1 MEKIRTTIYI
11 NKELFSKFKIYAVT
25 LNTSISALI
34 EKYITETVK
43 NIEGK

>member
-1 MEKIRTTIYI
+1 MEKIRSTIYI

-25 LNTSISALI
+25 LNTSVSALI
-34 EKYITETVK
+34 EKYIRETVK

>member
-1 MEKIRTTIYI
+1 MEKIRSTIYI
-11 NKELFSKFKIYAVT
+11 NKDVYNKFKIYAVM
-25 LNTSISALI
+25 LNTSVSALI

>member
-25 LNTSISALI
+25 LNTSVSALI
-34 EKYITETVK
+34 EKYIRETVK

>member
-1 MEKIRTTIYI
+1 MEKIRSTIYI

-25 LNTSISALI
+25 LNTSVSALI

-43 NIEGK
+43 TIEGK

>member
-11 NKELFSKFKIYAVT
+11 NKELFNKFKIYAVT
-25 LNTSISALI
+25 LNTSVSALI
-34 EKYITETVK
+34 EKYIRETVK

>member
-25 LNTSISALI
+25 LNTSVSALI

-43 NIEGK
+43 TIEGK

>member
-1 MEKIRTTIYI
+1 MEKIRSTIYI

-25 LNTSISALI
+25 LNTSVSALI

-43 NIEGK
+43 NIDGK

>member
-1 MEKIRTTIYI
+1 MEKIRSTIYI
-11 NKELFSKFKIYAVT
+11 NKELFSKFKRYAVT
-25 LNTSISALI
+25 LNTSVSALI

>member
-1 MEKIRTTIYI
+1 MAKIRSTIYI

-25 LNTSISALI
+25 LNTSVSALI

>member
-11 NKELFSKFKIYAVT
+11 NKELYSIFKIYAVT
-25 LNTSISALI
+25 LNTSVSALI

>member
-1 MEKIRTTIYI
+1 MEKIRSTIYI

-25 LNTSISALI
+25 LNTSVSALI

-43 NIEGK
+43 KIEGK

>member
-1 MEKIRTTIYI
+1 MEKIRSKIYI
-11 NKELFSKFKIYAVT
+11 NKDVYNKFKIYAVM
-25 LNTSISALI
+25 LNTSVSALI

>member
-11 NKELFSKFKIYAVT
+11 NKELFSKFKIYAIT
-25 LNTSISALI
+25 LNTSVSALI

>member
-11 NKELFSKFKIYAVT
+11 NKDAYSKFKIYAVT
-25 LNTSISALI
+25 LNTSVSALI

-43 NIEGK
+43 TIEGK

>member
-25 LNTSISALI
+25 LNTSVSALI
-34 EKYITETVK
+34 EKYIAETVK

>member
-25 LNTSISALI
+25 LNTSVSALI

-43 NIEGK
+43 TIGGK

>member
-11 NKELFSKFKIYAVT
+11 NKDIYSKFKIYVVT
-25 LNTSISALI
+25 LNTSVSALI

>member
-11 NKELFSKFKIYAVT
+11 NKELFSIFKIYAVT
-25 LNTSISALI
+25 LNTSVSALI

>member
-1 MEKIRTTIYI
+1 MEKIRSTIYI
-11 NKELFSKFKIYAVT
+11 NKDEYNKFKIYAVT
-25 LNTSISALI
+25 LNTSVSALI

>member
-1 MEKIRTTIYI
+1 MEKIRSTIYI
-11 NKELFSKFKIYAVT
+11 NKELFNKFKIYAVT
-25 LNTSISALI
+25 LNTSVSALI

>member
-11 NKELFSKFKIYAVT
+11 NKDVYNNFKIYAVT
-25 LNTSISALI
+25 LNTSVSALI

-43 NIEGK
+43 TIEGK

>member
-25 LNTSISALI
+25 LNTSVSALI
-34 EKYITETVK
+34 EKYITDVVNK
-43 NIEGK
+43 LEGK

>member
-1 MEKIRTTIYI
+1 MEKIRSTIYI
-11 NKELFSKFKIYAVT
+11 NKEIFSKFKIYAVT
-25 LNTSISALI
+25 LNTSVSALI